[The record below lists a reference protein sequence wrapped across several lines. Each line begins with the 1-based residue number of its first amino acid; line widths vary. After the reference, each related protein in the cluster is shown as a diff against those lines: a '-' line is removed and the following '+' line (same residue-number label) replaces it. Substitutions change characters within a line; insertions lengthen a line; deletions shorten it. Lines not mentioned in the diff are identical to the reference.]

1 MQVQENAATYGLLR
15 EFPRFAV
22 VGASGYG
29 INLFVYTVLLAAAV
43 DYHAA
48 ATVAFAVALLNN
60 FVWNKLWTFRAARGS
75 ARAQAFRFIVVS
87 VGAFLL
93 SLAVLDALVR
103 MARVPKV
110 GAEAVAVLAVT
121 PLSFLANKLWS
132 FRPQGL

>member
-1 MQVQENAATYGLLR
+1 MEVQENAATYGLLR

-29 INLFVYTVLLAAAV
+29 MNLFVYTVLLAAAA
-43 DYHAA
+43 DYRVA
-48 ATVAFAVALLNN
+48 ATGAFVVALLNN

-75 ARAQAFRFIVVS
+75 APTQALRFMVVS

-103 MARVPKV
+103 VARAPKV

-132 FRPQGL
+132 FRPQGA

>member
-1 MQVQENAATYGLLR
+1 MRAQENAATYTLLR

-29 INLFVYTVLLAAAV
+29 LNLFVYTVLLAGGA
-43 DYHAA
+43 DYHVA
-48 ATVAFAVALLNN
+48 ATLAFVVALLNN
-60 FVWNKLWTFRAARGS
+60 FVWNRLWTFRAVSGNAPT
-75 ARAQAFRFIVVS
+75 QAFRFIVVS

-103 MARVPKV
+103 MAGVPKV

-132 FRPQGL
+132 FRPQGA